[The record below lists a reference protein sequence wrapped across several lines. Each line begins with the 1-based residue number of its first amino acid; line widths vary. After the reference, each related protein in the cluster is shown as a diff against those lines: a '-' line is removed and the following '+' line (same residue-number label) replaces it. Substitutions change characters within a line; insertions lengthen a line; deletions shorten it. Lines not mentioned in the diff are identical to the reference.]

1 MAIILDSV
9 KIRAMKDEG
18 VSPTDNLLNLIVF
31 SVETVWYGGIVFW
44 IWDHNVVF
52 DNNDFSNIVKLKRGC
67 YMFMRIFANCI
78 CLLVMAT
85 LLSGC
90 TSCFQ
95 QPEAQA
101 NYGSLPV
108 NYDLTIKEY
117 FEEVSIDAESA
128 RYLFSQPVETYE
140 NEGLLAGGEVLIEAQ
155 VNAKNIPGG

>member
-1 MAIILDSV
+1 
-9 KIRAMKDEG
+9 
-18 VSPTDNLLNLIVF
+18 
-31 SVETVWYGGIVFW
+31 
-44 IWDHNVVF
+44 
-52 DNNDFSNIVKLKRGC
+52 
-67 YMFMRIFANCI
+67 
-78 CLLVMAT
+78 MAT

-117 FEEVSIDAESA
+117 FKEVSIDAESA
-128 RYLFSQPVETYE
+128 RYLFSQPIETYE